1 MLRYERPTTI
11 EQAVQCLRN
20 GATPIAGGTDL
31 IPRLRDGR
39 RPVRQVVD
47 LKHVV
52 GLVAIDRQADGAW
65 RIGAATSIRRL
76 ADHERFRTEHR
87 ALVAS
92 ACLIGS
98 VQIQSRATLAGNLCN
113 AAPSAD
119 AVPLLIALG
128 ATAEIAGPQ
137 GTRVVPVEEVPTGP
151 GKTSLGSSE
160 LLTALL
166 LPAPKPRTAACYLR
180 MTPRREM
187 DIAIA
192 GAGITVTLDSKGVIS
207 QARVVLAAVAPIPLR
222 VRSAET
228 MLVGAKPSA
237 MLFDAAGLAAAR
249 EAKPISDMRGSA
261 DYRREIVAV
270 LTRRALAAASG
281 ELGCPVS

>member
-11 EQAVQCLRN
+11 EEAVRCVGD

-39 RPVRQVVD
+39 KPVRHVVD
-47 LKHVV
+47 LKHVP
-52 GLVAIDRQADGAW
+52 GLLAIERQADGSW
-65 RIGAATSIRRL
+65 RLGAAASIRGM
-76 ADHERFRTEHR
+76 ANHERFSAEHR

-92 ACLIGS
+92 ARLIGS

-128 ATAEIAGPQ
+128 ASAEIAGPK
-137 GTRVVPVEEVPTGP
+137 GRRLVPVEEVPTGP
-151 GKTSLGSSE
+151 GRTSLQSSE
-160 LLTALL
+160 LLTALV
-166 LPAPKPRTAACYLR
+166 LPASGPQTAACYLR

-192 GAGITVTLDSKGVIS
+192 GAGIAFTLDAKGIIS
-207 QARVVLAAVAPIPLR
+207 RARVVLAAVAPTPLR
-222 VRSAET
+222 ATEAEA

-237 MLFDAAGLAAAR
+237 MLFDAAGLTAAR

-270 LTRRALAAASG
+270 LTRRALAAAAA